1 MNVITKP
8 KILKAV
14 RLMPPKEQVLFAKL
28 VRDLHEKG
36 PALPNWP
43 SYKKLVN
50 TNTHHCHLSYHWAAC
65 WIETIKGIELE
76 VTYVGSRENAPY

>member
-14 RLMPPKEQVLFAKL
+14 RLMPQKEQVLFAKL
-28 VRDLHEKG
+28 VRDLHD
-36 PALPNWP
+36 W
-43 SYKKLVN
+43 V
-50 TNTHHCHLSYHWAAC
+50 AC
-65 WIETIKGIELE
+65 RIETIKGIELE

>member
-14 RLMPPKEQVLFAKL
+14 RLMPQKEQVLFAKL

-36 PALPNWP
+36 PVLPNWP
-43 SYKKLVN
+43 NYKK
-50 TNTHHCHLSYHWAAC
+50 TREHKYASLSP
-65 WIETIKGIELE
+65 IIPLSGILD
-76 VTYVGSRENAPY
+76 

>member
-8 KILKAV
+8 KNLKAV
-14 RLMPPKEQVLFAKL
+14 RLMPQKEQMLFAKL

-36 PALPNWP
+36 PVLPNWP
-43 SYKKLVN
+43 NYRKIVN
-50 TNTHHCHLSYHWAAC
+50 TNTHHCHLSYHLAAC

>member
-14 RLMPPKEQVLFAKL
+14 RLMPQKE
-28 VRDLHEKG
+28 
-36 PALPNWP
+36 
-43 SYKKLVN
+43 
-50 TNTHHCHLSYHWAAC
+50 
-65 WIETIKGIELE
+65 IELE

>member
-36 PALPNWP
+36 PVLPNWP
-43 SYKKLVN
+43 NYKKLVN

-65 WIETIKGIELE
+65 RIETIKGIELE

>member
-14 RLMPPKEQVLFAKL
+14 RPMPQKEQVLFAKL
-28 VRDLHEKG
+28 VRDLHD
-36 PALPNWP
+36 
-43 SYKKLVN
+43 
-50 TNTHHCHLSYHWAAC
+50 WAAC